1 MQVGHHLLILTLHT
15 ILNVINP
22 LLEIL
27 KLRTELSI
35 ILVHP
40 ILYRVEVS
48 ITNNCE
54 LLYASIKR
62 ADIC

>member
-1 MQVGHHLLILTLHT
+1 MQVNLHLLILMLHT

-27 KLRTELSI
+27 KLRSEPSP

-40 ILYRVEVS
+40 ILHKVEVS

-54 LLYASIKR
+54 LLHASTKR
-62 ADIC
+62 ADMC